1 MSSKISQRD
10 LLASAAVLLS
20 GASWG
25 LFWLPARWLSA
36 RGLDSVWLAI
46 WLFLISLAI
55 IVPIGLWKWRALWK
69 TEGSF
74 LVTGLFTGPAFSLY
88 TVSLVA
94 TDVIHALLLFYISP
108 AWATLIGWLLG
119 GEPIK
124 ARRLVALALAFLGL
138 AVVLG
143 VSDGLPLPR
152 NLGDWLA
159 LTAGLLWAYG
169 STRTNRE
176 RDQIVTA
183 PVIGFTA
190 GGLAGALALAFLPIE
205 GLTIAP
211 TPDTL
216 AATLPWVILLSLAM
230 FVPTTYFLLWST
242 QILNP
247 GRVGIL
253 LMSEVV
259 VGSVSAALLSGE
271 PFGWREAIGAL
282 LIVGAG
288 FIEVTGGARDTP
300 VATDRVV

>member
-1 MSSKISQRD
+1 MTSKVSRRD

-25 LFWLPARWLSA
+25 LFWLPARWLA
-36 RGLDSVWLAI
+36 AQGLDGVWLAV

-55 IVPIGLWKWRALWK
+55 IVPIGLWQWRALWK

-74 LVTGLFTGPAFSLY
+74 LITGLFTGSAFSLY

-108 AWATLIGWLLG
+108 AWATLIGWALA
-119 GEPIK
+119 GEPIR
-124 ARRLVALALAFLGL
+124 ARRLLALALAFAGL
-138 AVVLG
+138 AIVLG
-143 VSDGLPLPR
+143 ASHGLPLPR
-152 NLGDWLA
+152 NVGDWLA
-159 LTAGLLWAYG
+159 LTAGALWAYG
-169 STRTNRE
+169 STRANRE
-176 RDQIVTA
+176 QDQIVTA

-190 GGLAGALALAFLPIE
+190 GGLAGALILAYLPIQ
-205 GLTIAP
+205 GLTLPP
-211 TPDTL
+211 TADTL
-216 AATLPWVILLSLAM
+216 EATLPWVALICLAM
-230 FVPTTYFLLWST
+230 FVPTTYTLLWST
-242 QILNP
+242 QVLNP

-288 FIEVTGGARDTP
+288 FVEVSGNARNTP
-300 VATDRVV
+300 LASDRVV

>member
-46 WLFLISLAI
+46 WLFLI
-55 IVPIGLWKWRALWK
+55 
-69 TEGSF
+69 
-74 LVTGLFTGPAFSLY
+74 
-88 TVSLVA
+88 
-94 TDVIHALLLFYISP
+94 
-108 AWATLIGWLLG
+108 
-119 GEPIK
+119 
-124 ARRLVALALAFLGL
+124 
-138 AVVLG
+138 
-143 VSDGLPLPR
+143 
-152 NLGDWLA
+152 
-159 LTAGLLWAYG
+159 
-169 STRTNRE
+169 
-176 RDQIVTA
+176 
-183 PVIGFTA
+183 
-190 GGLAGALALAFLPIE
+190 
-205 GLTIAP
+205 
-211 TPDTL
+211 
-216 AATLPWVILLSLAM
+216 SLAM

-288 FIEVTGGARDTP
+288 FIEVTGSARDTP
-300 VATDRVV
+300 VAYDRVV